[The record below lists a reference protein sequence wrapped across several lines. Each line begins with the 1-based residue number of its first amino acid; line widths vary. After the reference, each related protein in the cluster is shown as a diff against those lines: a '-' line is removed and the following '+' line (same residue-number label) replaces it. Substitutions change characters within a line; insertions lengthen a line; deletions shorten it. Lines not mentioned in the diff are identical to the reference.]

1 MILNFLQDDVVSS
14 SGLTPDPSSTVTG
27 TGQVVEVVSNTQ
39 NGQITLQMVQDLYSN
54 NIDDQLTATQRFRK
68 LLSREPNPPID
79 EVIGTGIVP
88 RFVEFL
94 KTTDNPTLQFEA
106 AWALTNI
113 ASGTAVQTRI
123 VIDSGAVPIFVQLLS
138 SSSEDVQEQ
147 AIWALGNIAGD
158 SPECR
163 DYVISEVSFGIR
175 HKLSV
180 NLSFGLSL
188 RPTPKKLFRLYT
200 LIWLYLSHKVKALGN
215 FAEDSSEARDYG
227 ELRGELAIFATP
239 NWASF

>member
-1 MILNFLQDDVVSS
+1 M
-14 SGLTPDPSSTVTG
+14 
-27 TGQVVEVVSNTQ
+27 
-39 NGQITLQMVQDLYSN
+39 
-54 NIDDQLTATQRFRK
+54 
-68 LLSREPNPPID
+68 
-79 EVIGTGIVP
+79 IGTGIVP

-158 SPECR
+158 GSEYRDMVTDLGIVRPLLKLVAPGYTDAFLRNVVWTISNLCRNKNPSPRME
-163 DYVISEVSFGIR
+163 VIQQI
-175 HKLSV
+175 L
-180 NLSFGLSL
+180 
-188 RPTPKKLFRLYT
+188 PT
-200 LIWLYLSHKVKALGN
+200 LINLLGH
-215 FAEDSSEARDYG
+215 EDK
-227 ELRGELAIFATP
+227 
-239 NWASF
+239 

>member
-1 MILNFLQDDVVSS
+1 MSHVRIEKNTKNYNEFLLFQDDIVSS
-14 SGLTPDPSSTVTG
+14 SDLNPNVGR
-27 TGQVVEVVSNTQ
+27 VVEVTPTT
-39 NGQITLQMVQDLYSN
+39 NGQISLEMVQDLYSN
-54 NIDDQLTATQRFRK
+54 NIDDQLQATQKFRK

-94 KTTDNPTLQFEA
+94 KTTDNTILQFEA

-123 VIDSGAVPIFVQLLS
+123 VIDSGAVPIFVHLLS

-163 DYVISEVSFGIR
+163 DYVILEVSF
-175 HKLSV
+175 
-180 NLSFGLSL
+180 
-188 RPTPKKLFRLYT
+188 
-200 LIWLYLSHKVKALGN
+200 
-215 FAEDSSEARDYG
+215 
-227 ELRGELAIFATP
+227 
-239 NWASF
+239 